1 VITRYFVVGVHL
13 KDIFYVNVFTTI
25 PGYMTGILVAIYAD
39 EDISENLDESKT
51 L

>member
-1 VITRYFVVGVHL
+1 VQIEIETKRNQQ
-13 KDIFYVNVFTTI
+13 KRNEN

>member
-1 VITRYFVVGVHL
+1 VTLI
-13 KDIFYVNVFTTI
+13 N

>member
-1 VITRYFVVGVHL
+1 VTLGI
-13 KDIFYVNVFTTI
+13 KDKVNIQNFQI
-25 PGYMTGILVAIYAD
+25 NPGYMTGILVAIYAD